1 MQKIVNTIAI
11 ASGIVSLSIVGS
23 GFIVYFQRDKIL
35 NSVQNKVL
43 ESVTNLLPSVIDKS
57 IPELPKTTGPVIE
70 VPKF

>member
-11 ASGIVSLSIVGS
+11 ASGIVSLSIVGA

-57 IPELPKTTGPVIE
+57 IPKLPKTTGPVIG

>member
-23 GFIVYFQRDKIL
+23 GFVVYFQRDKIL

-57 IPELPKTTGPVIE
+57 IPELPKTTGPVIG